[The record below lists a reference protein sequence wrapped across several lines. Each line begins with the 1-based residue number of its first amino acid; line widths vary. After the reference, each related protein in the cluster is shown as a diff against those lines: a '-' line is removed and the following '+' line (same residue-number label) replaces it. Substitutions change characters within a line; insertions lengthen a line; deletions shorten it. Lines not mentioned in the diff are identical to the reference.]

1 MEKKLNNSYLIFL
14 NILII
19 VYNLYI
25 SLSVFKEKIIVTD
38 DLSKLYESKHISK
51 SYFSYLYSFL
61 DSTTMAARPISG
73 IVTGT
78 LIFFSKSNEYIYLL
92 GVLFFPLSLLAIYCI
107 AKKILSKELAS
118 LITLLYSCSLI
129 GTSIQFSS
137 IMLNSNLATIFF
149 LLSIYFIY
157 VREKIIISSLFF
169 IASILSYEI
178 FLPLILLNL
187 FLIKDNKKRILFL
200 LLTSGIIIIFR
211 KIIQPSIFVNSYQ
224 RDEVNKIFEFKRVLQ
239 IAVFSLKLFFK
250 DLFVGIYKGLLNIR
264 NLHVIEILSAFLI
277 SFVTYK
283 VFSRYDFK
291 SNLKEYKKIG
301 LVSFLSIMFGL
312 SIFLFSSYIPT
323 IFGFDNRNLGAI
335 RLFYTLLVVSLIVY
349 SSVKLKLGNK
359 ITSAFLAVI
368 TFLLVITNLS
378 VKNSWSYAVKFNN
391 EIFTKLN
398 TALQSNHIE
407 AGEVCLKYDI
417 FNEVKTNPRFT
428 LREPIFYN
436 NWESPMLSQMN
447 GIEPH
452 KIHVYNIERKADCNI
467 VFLYKNGIITRIK

>member
-19 VYNLYI
+19 VYNFYI

-38 DLSKLYESKHISK
+38 DLSKLYESKYISK
-51 SYFSYLYSFL
+51 SYFSYIYSFL
-61 DSTTMAARPISG
+61 DSTTMAARPVSG

-92 GVLFFPLSLLAIYCI
+92 GALFFPLSLIAVYCI
-107 AKKILSKELAS
+107 TKKILSKELAS

-149 LLSIYFIY
+149 LLSIYYIY
-157 VREKIIISSLFF
+157 VREKIVISSLFF

-224 RDEVNKIFEFKRVLQ
+224 RDDVGKIFELKRVLQ
-239 IAVFSLKLFFK
+239 IIVFSLKLFFK
-250 DLFVGIYKGLLNIR
+250 DLFVGIYKGVLNIR
-264 NLHVIEILSAFLI
+264 NLPVIEILSSFLI
-277 SFVTYK
+277 SFFTYK
-283 VFSRYDFK
+283 VFSGYDFK
-291 SNLKEYKKIG
+291 SKCKESKSIV
-301 LVSFLSIMFGL
+301 LISLIAIILSL

-335 RLFYTLLVVSLIVY
+335 RLFYTLLIVFVVVSI
-349 SSVKLKLGNK
+349 SIKLKFGNK
-359 ITSAFLAVI
+359 ITSALFAVI
-368 TFLLVITNLS
+368 TFLLIITNLS
-378 VKNSWSYAVKFNN
+378 VKNSWIYAVQFNH
-391 EIFTKLN
+391 EIFAKLN
-398 TALQSNHIE
+398 TALRSNHIE

-417 FNEVKTNPRFT
+417 FNEFTTNSHFT

-436 NWESPMLSQMN
+436 NWESPMLSLMN
-447 GIEPH
+447 GIDPQ
-452 KIHVYNIERKADCNI
+452 KIKVYNMERKTDCNI
-467 VFLYKNGIITRIK
+467 IFLYKNRTMIRIK

>member
-61 DSTTMAARPISG
+61 DSTTMAARPVSG

-92 GVLFFPLSLLAIYCI
+92 GVLFFPLSLIAIYCI
-107 AKKILSKELAS
+107 AKNILSKELAS

-200 LLTSGIIIIFR
+200 LLTSGVIVIFR
-211 KIIQPSIFVNSYQ
+211 KIIQPSLFVNSYQ
-224 RDEVNKIFEFKRVLQ
+224 RDEVDKIFEFKRVLQ

-250 DLFVGIYKGLLNIR
+250 DLFVGIYKALLNIR

-283 VFSRYDFK
+283 VFSGYDFK
-291 SNLKEYKKIG
+291 NKLKEYKSIG
-301 LVSFLSIMFGL
+301 IISFLSIVFGL

-335 RLFYTLLVVSLIVY
+335 RLFYTLLVVSVIVY
-349 SSVKLKLGNK
+349 LSVKLKFGSK
-359 ITSAFLAVI
+359 ITSAFFAVI
-368 TFLLVITNLS
+368 AFVFVITNLS
-378 VKNSWSYAVKFNN
+378 VKNSWSYAVQFNN
-391 EIFTKLN
+391 EIFKKLN
-398 TALQSNHIE
+398 TALKSNHIE
-407 AGEVCLKYDI
+407 NGEVCLKYDI
-417 FNEVKTNPRFT
+417 FNEFKNNPRFT

-447 GIEPH
+447 GIDPH
-452 KIHVYNIERKADCNI
+452 KIHVYNIERKTDCNI